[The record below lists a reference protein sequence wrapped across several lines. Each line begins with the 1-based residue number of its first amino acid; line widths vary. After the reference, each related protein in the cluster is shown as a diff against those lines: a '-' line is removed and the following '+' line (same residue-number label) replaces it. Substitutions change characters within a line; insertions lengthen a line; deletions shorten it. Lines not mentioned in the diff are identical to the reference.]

1 MKWLIRILSKSNKNK
16 RGFTLI
22 ELMVVIIV
30 VGILAAAA
38 IPIYRFA
45 MSRAYSS
52 EAKATIG
59 SMLTSMKIFE
69 AEEPLT
75 WKTTCMDKESDEG
88 TISDD
93 IMSILGVDTVSN
105 TWWHCGFELDLGVAA
120 APAAPV
126 GGTTCSFGTN
136 STAGA
141 LTPQG
146 VLTAWKFTI
155 VGAVGPWVW
164 AIGETGKATGIEVA
178 YDMGA
183 DKWYV
188 GF

>member
-1 MKWLIRILSKSNKNK
+1 MTWLIRILSKSNKNK

-22 ELMVVIIV
+22 ELMVVVIV

-59 SMLTSMKIFE
+59 TMLTSINMYE
-69 AEEPLT
+69 AEEP
-75 WKTTCMDKESDEG
+75 TTYVTRCFDKVSEEPIGS
-88 TISDD
+88 D
-93 IMSILGVDTVSN
+93 IMSILGVDTGTN
-105 TWWHCGFELDLGVAA
+105 TWWHAGYEL
-120 APAAPV
+120 V
-126 GGTTCSFGTN
+126 GGTPSYVAQTSQFGTE
-136 STAGA
+136 SET
-141 LTPQG
+141 G
-146 VLTAWKFTI
+146 VLPVVATITWKFTTT
-155 VGAVGPWVW
+155 ADGPWVW
-164 AIGETGKATGIEVA
+164 AVGLSGKIAGIQVA
-178 YDMGA
+178 YGMGA